1 MEFDKS
7 KVYTA
12 VNADELPIG
21 SKCIFADTIKDL
33 KEEVKKKRIDT
44 LFGIATEQYEYRF
57 ISEHGYKIQYA
68 LAYFIEQPAKPKYK
82 PFSSVEKA
90 MEAIREHD
98 GWVGYKCRSFLVTAY
113 DKMRPNHSVC
123 LSDTWYSLQDL
134 YKFFVFA
141 DDGSPC
147 GELVKE

>member
-7 KVYTA
+7 KIYTA
-12 VNADELPIG
+12 LNADELPIG

-147 GELVKE
+147 GELVEE

>member
-7 KVYTA
+7 KIYTA
-12 VNADELPIG
+12 LNADELPIG

-134 YKFFVFA
+134 YKFFVFVN
-141 DDGSPC
+141 DGSPC
-147 GELVKE
+147 GELVEE